1 MKYMGS
7 KRKMLQNGLGALL
20 RQEMRTARRFVD
32 LFSGSGVV
40 SRFVAERFRKPVVA
54 VDLQAFATTLAAS
67 WLCRTSKIKSTACA
81 DRWVEVGLFC
91 IIGHGRRN
99 EKRRTSQLSAA

>member
-7 KRKMLQNGLGALL
+7 KRKMLQNGLGFLL

-40 SRFVAERFRKPVVA
+40 ARFVAERFRKPVVA
-54 VDLQAFATTLAAS
+54 VDFPDQPRDPGLGFV
-67 WLCRTSKIKSTACA
+67 ACHSVA
-81 DRWVEVGLFC
+81 L
-91 IIGHGRRN
+91 
-99 EKRRTSQLSAA
+99 L